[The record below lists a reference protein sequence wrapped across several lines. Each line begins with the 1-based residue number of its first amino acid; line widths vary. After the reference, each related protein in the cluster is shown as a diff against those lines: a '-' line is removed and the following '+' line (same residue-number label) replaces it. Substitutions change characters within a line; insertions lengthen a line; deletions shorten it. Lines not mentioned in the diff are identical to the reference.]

1 MKISTK
7 MITRV
12 AIFGAISALLYCFV
26 KFPLPIFLPFYEI
39 KICDVPALIGGFS
52 FGPLAGCLIQVVKI
66 FVKLVFVGSNTAF
79 VGEFSDLMS
88 GIVMVLPAS
97 LYYKYHRN
105 LKGAIVG
112 SIISAL
118 TNVAFG
124 AIMNYAVLLP
134 FYGELYLGGV
144 DNLINM
150 IINFYPSL
158 ELTTSNA
165 LWMCILICTIPF
177 NLVKNI
183 LVVGVTFVLY
193 KRLNYFIKYIEKKAK
208 IDSSYI
214 EPNIYSI
221 VKIISIVVAIFS
233 IVGFGIRLINE
244 DVLVSL
250 ILLAVGIVFIALA
263 IIIKYLENK
272 GVKKES

>member
-66 FVKLVFVGSNTAF
+66 FVKLVFVGTNTAF

-97 LYYKYHRN
+97 LYYKYHRS
-105 LKGAIVG
+105 LKGAIIG
-112 SIISAL
+112 SIISAG
-118 TNVAFG
+118 TNVVFT

-150 IINFYPSL
+150 VINFYPSL
-158 ELTTSNA
+158 NLTVDNA
-165 LWMCILICTIPF
+165 LMMCILICTIPF

-183 LVVGVTFVLY
+183 LVVGVTFLLY
-193 KRLNYFIKYIEKKAK
+193 KRLSYFIKYIERKAK
-208 IDSSYI
+208 IDSSYV
-214 EPNIYSI
+214 EPNVYSI
-221 VKIISIVVAIFS
+221 VKIISIVISIFAI
-233 IVGFGIRLINE
+233 IGFVIRIINK
-244 DVLVSL
+244 DFVISF
-250 ILLAVGIVFIALA
+250 ILLGLGLVFIAASILV
-263 IIIKYLENK
+263 KYIEQKRKTL
-272 GVKKES
+272 

>member
-7 MITRV
+7 TITRV
-12 AIFGAISALLYCFV
+12 AIFGAIAGLLYCFV

-39 KICDVPALIGGFS
+39 KVCDVPALIGGFS

-66 FVKLVFVGSNTAF
+66 AVKLVFVGSNTAF

-105 LKGAIVG
+105 LKGAITG
-112 SIISAL
+112 SVFAAII
-118 TNVAFG
+118 NVLFG

-144 DNLINM
+144 DKLINM
-150 IINFYPSL
+150 IIGFYPNL
-158 ELTTSNA
+158 ELTVDNA

-183 LVVGVTFVLY
+183 IVVAITFILY
-193 KRLNYFIKYIEKKAK
+193 KRLGSFIKYIERKAK
-208 IDSSYI
+208 IDNSYI
-214 EPNIYSI
+214 DSNPFSI
-221 VKIISIVVAIFS
+221 IKIISIVVVIFS
-233 IVGFGIRLINE
+233 LIGSVIRFVNKDSLVG
-244 DVLVSL
+244 L
-250 ILLAVGIVFIALA
+250 ILLGVGVLFVLVFILV
-263 IIIKYLENK
+263 KYLENK
-272 GVKKES
+272 KATN

>member
-7 MITRV
+7 TITRV

-66 FVKLVFVGSNTAF
+66 IVKLVFVGSNTAF

-105 LKGAIVG
+105 LKGAIIG
-112 SIISAL
+112 SLISAG
-118 TNVAFG
+118 TNVIFS

-144 DNLINM
+144 DKLIGM
-150 IINFYPSL
+150 IIGFYPSL
-158 ELTTSNA
+158 NLTVENA

-183 LVVGVTFVLY
+183 LVVAVTFILY
-193 KRLNYFIKYIEKKAK
+193 KRLGSFIKYIEKKAK
-208 IDSSYI
+208 IDNSYV
-214 EPNIYSI
+214 EANPYS
-221 VKIISIVVAIFS
+221 IISIISFIIVVFAFIGSVIRF
-233 IVGFGIRLINE
+233 INKDAVIGF
-244 DVLVSL
+244 
-250 ILLAVGIVFIALA
+250 ILLAVAVVFITIGILVN
-263 IIIKYLENK
+263 KLKEKRKLEN
-272 GVKKES
+272 

>member
-66 FVKLVFVGSNTAF
+66 FVKLVFVGTNTAF

-97 LYYKYHRN
+97 LYYKYHRS
-105 LKGAIVG
+105 LKGAIIG
-112 SIISAL
+112 SIISAC
-118 TNVAFG
+118 TNVVFT
-124 AIMNYAVLLP
+124 AIMNYAILLP

-150 IINFYPSL
+150 VINFYPKL
-158 ELTTSNA
+158 NLTVDNA
-165 LWMCILICTIPF
+165 LIMCILICTIPF

-183 LVVGVTFVLY
+183 LVVGVTFLLY
-193 KRLNYFIKYIEKKAK
+193 KRLSYFIKYIERKAK
-208 IDSSYI
+208 IDSSYV
-214 EPNIYSI
+214 EPNVYSI
-221 VKIISIVVAIFS
+221 VKIISIVISIFAI
-233 IVGFGIRLINE
+233 IGFVIRLINK
-244 DVLVSL
+244 DFVISF
-250 ILLAVGIVFIALA
+250 ILLGLGLVFIAASILV
-263 IIIKYLENK
+263 KYIEQKRKTL
-272 GVKKES
+272 